1 MQRTINLIISIE
13 NDRQRIDQA
22 LAEQLPE
29 LSRSRIQKWIKS
41 GELTVNGETVT
52 PKYKVHLGDTI
63 QGTIIEQEETEHHG
77 QNIPINVVYEDD
89 HVIVINKPVGLVVH
103 PGAGN
108 PDGTLLNALLYHF
121 PELQNIPRAGIVHR
135 LDKDTS
141 GVMVVAK
148 TLEAQ
153 FNLVKQLQA
162 RTAKRHYIALAVGEF
177 TSGGSVDANIG
188 RSGNDRL
195 RMAVTPG
202 GKTAVT
208 HYQILERYV
217 GLTLLE
223 CQLETGRT
231 HQIRVHMAHIR
242 HPLVGDALY
251 GGRNRIPKGLDAE
264 TRELIL
270 SFPRQALHAYELE
283 FIHPDSGEPVQFET
297 ALPDDIQDLIDSL
310 PKADNLETF
319 DGWTPPAMVQCYEIG
334 EDEPLEDWKD

>member
-1 MQRTINLIISIE
+1 MQRKINLTISIE
-13 NDRQRIDQA
+13 NDQQRFDQA
-22 LAEQLPE
+22 IAKLLPE

-41 GELTVNGETVT
+41 GELTLNEQVAT
-52 PKYKVHLGDTI
+52 PKQKVYLGDII
-63 QGTIIEQEETEHHG
+63 QGTITETEETEHQG
-77 QNIPINVVYEDD
+77 QNIPLDIIYQDD

-108 PDGTLLNALLYHF
+108 TNGTLLNALLYHF

-162 RTAKRHYIALAVGEF
+162 RTVKRHYIALATGEF
-177 TSGGSVDANIG
+177 TGGGTVDANIG

-195 RMAVTPG
+195 RMAVTLG
-202 GKTAVT
+202 GKRAIT
-208 HYQILERYV
+208 HYQILERYQ

-242 HPLVGDALY
+242 HPLVGDSLY

-270 SFPRQALHAYELE
+270 NFPRQALHAYELA
-283 FIHPDSGEPVQFET
+283 FIHPDTDRLVKFET
-297 ALPDDIQDLIDSL
+297 DLPEDMQNLIDQL
-310 PKADNLETF
+310 PELDYTDEE
-319 DGWTPPAMVQCYEIG
+319 DWTPPPMVQCYEIG
-334 EDEPLEDWKD
+334 EE